1 MPFKDQFI
9 IRRRLLG
16 AGLGAAAW
24 LAGGGRALA
33 QSRRQMSVV
42 VPFTPGGATDIF
54 ARMYAEAMGSASE
67 RVLVENVPGANGA
80 IGMARVASSPPDGRT
95 LAYTYGNLA
104 LVAMHSTRESSFNIL
119 RDLTPVIRTVVTQG
133 VIVTGP
139 NSRFRT
145 LPEFIAAAQ
154 KEPGKYTYAD
164 YGEIAINTL
173 MLTAGIQ
180 LTRVP
185 YKGGVPG
192 MIDVMGGNVDIYAG
206 SGAQVLPNILSGK
219 LRALAVSSET
229 KINDLPDVPLV
240 RDFVPA
246 FRALNYQGV
255 FVSRNTPAAIVEEI
269 YQQSLAAINKPD
281 FQRQTTSRHATVSPM
296 SPAEFKSFMETD
308 STTIAKVLAVTLK

>member
-1 MPFKDQFI
+1 MTDRFMN
-9 IRRRLLG
+9 RRRLLG
-16 AGLGAAAW
+16 AGLGAAAL
-24 LAGGGRALA
+24 LASAGKSLA
-33 QSRRQMSVV
+33 QSRRQMSVI
-42 VPFTPGGATDIF
+42 VPYTPGGATDIF
-54 ARMYAEAMGSASE
+54 ARMYAEMMGSASE

-80 IGMARVASSPPDGRT
+80 IGLSRVANAQPDGRT
-95 LAYTYGNLA
+95 LAYAYGNLA
-104 LVAMHSTRESSFNIL
+104 LVAMHSTRESPFNIL

-139 NSRFRT
+139 NSQFRT

-154 KEPGKYTYAD
+154 KDPGKYTYAD

-180 LTRVP
+180 ITRVP

-206 SGAQVLPNILSGK
+206 SAAQVLPNILSGK

-229 KINDLPDVPLV
+229 KINQLPDVPLV

-255 FVSRNTPAAIVEEI
+255 FVPRTTPAAIVEEL
-269 YQQSLAAINKPD
+269 YQQSLAAINKPE
-281 FQRQTTSRHATVSPM
+281 FQRQTTARNATVSPM
-296 SPAEFKSFMETD
+296 TPAEFRSFMETD
-308 STTIAKVLAVTLK
+308 SATIAKVLAVTLKQ

>member
-1 MPFKDQFI
+1 MNRSFVT
-9 IRRRLLG
+9 RRRLLG
-16 AGLGAAAW
+16 AGLGAATL
-24 LAGGGRALA
+24 LATGGAALA
-33 QSRRQMSVV
+33 QSRRQMSVI
-42 VPFTPGGATDIF
+42 VPYTPGGATDIF
-54 ARMYAEAMGSASE
+54 ARLYAEMMGSANE

-80 IGMARVASSPPDGRT
+80 IGLGRVANAQPDGRT
-95 LAYTYGNLA
+95 VAYGYGNLA
-104 LVAMHSTRESSFNIL
+104 LVAMHSTREAPFDIL
-119 RDLTPVIRTVVTQG
+119 RELTPVIRTVVTQG

-154 KEPGKYTYAD
+154 KEPGRYTYAD

-180 LTRVP
+180 ITRVP

-192 MIDVMGGNVDIYAG
+192 MVDVMGGNVDIYAG
-206 SGAQVLPNILSGK
+206 SAAQVLPNILSGK

-240 RDFVPA
+240 KDFVPA

-255 FVSRNTPAAIVEEI
+255 FVSRKTPASVVEEL
-269 YQQSLAAINKPD
+269 YQASLAAINKPE
-281 FQRQTTSRHATVSPM
+281 FQRQTTARNATVSPM
-296 SPAEFKSFMETD
+296 APAEFRSFMEAD
-308 STTIAKVLAVTLK
+308 SASIAKVLAVTLK